1 MRPVFR
7 WIPERLEKVTTLDA
21 LSRPIQKT
29 IGRLVP
35 QGTPLK
41 DLLSGTWLGHP
52 LHPMLTD
59 VVIGAWTSAW
69 FLDLLPTKRT
79 DDASDALVGVG
90 ILAALPTAAAGLSDW
105 SELGDGERRVGAFH
119 ALGNVTA
126 LSLYVLSYVNR
137 RRGNRRS
144 GWILAMLGSGAATFS
159 GLLGGHLSFAR
170 GVGVNQ
176 TAFDRPPA
184 KWTPVIQESDLRPG
198 RLTGGARIGDARF
211 ARASWTRTSTS
222 SARVMAARFVWSMA
236 RSCGAPR
243 QPLNP
248 RSRCASRT
256 ERWRFVGGTEPA
268 PSTLPEVGSARQV
281 QGLARSRAG
290 ASGCRHRIPIR

>member
-126 LSLYVLSYVNR
+126 LSLYVLSYANR
-137 RRGNRRS
+137 RRGHRRS

-176 TAFDRPPA
+176 TAFDRAPA
-184 KWTPVIQESDLRPG
+184 RWTPVMQESDLRPG
-198 RLTGGARIGDARF
+198 RLTGANAGSVAVVLYRNDGEIYALTDRCSHRGCPLRSGVVDEDLNVVCSCHGSTFHLVDGRIVRGPATAHQPSF
-211 ARASWTRTSTS
+211 EV
-222 SARVMAARFVWSMA
+222 RVAD
-236 RSCGAPR
+236 
-243 QPLNP
+243 
-248 RSRCASRT
+248 
-256 ERWRFVGGTEPA
+256 GTV
-268 PSTLPEVGSARQV
+268 EVR
-281 QGLARSRAG
+281 RRD
-290 ASGCRHRIPIR
+290 